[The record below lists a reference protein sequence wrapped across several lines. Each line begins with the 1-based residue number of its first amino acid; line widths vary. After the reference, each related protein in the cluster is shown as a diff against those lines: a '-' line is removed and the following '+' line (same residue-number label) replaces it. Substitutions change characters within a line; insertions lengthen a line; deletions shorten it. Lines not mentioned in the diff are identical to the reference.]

1 MGERNARV
9 VRDDK
14 KTPLLEERGRENKVA
29 GGRGN
34 HSSCIITIAKNTTP
48 SSILVYHFLQHAW
61 HFCSTWM
68 TSLMHIEKS
77 GS

>member
-34 HSSCIITIAKNTTP
+34 HSSCTITIAKKYYT
-48 SSILVYHFLQHAW
+48 H
-61 HFCSTWM
+61 
-68 TSLMHIEKS
+68 
-77 GS
+77 